1 MREHTRTDQP
11 AIDVTQATVV
21 SGADEA
27 ARAVLALTGLR
38 RACRLL
44 GRDPGSQRTVV
55 LGSGRVAALTAAL
68 LDRAGVRHL
77 TVLDAGSGPAALALG
92 AREAEVL
99 VDLSGQEPEELLG
112 AMSETPVVL
121 SLPGQGR
128 ARRGATQRAAVY
140 ATPGSTPARSAL
152 GEGLEEAGQLTPEAR
167 GRRRVCAAAAGLVLR
182 LGPARPGG
190 PPADRGGRPGRR
202 RQRAA
207 GDVGGLT
214 QVNPASTSSAAA
226 RP

>member
-128 ARRGATQRAAVY
+128 ARRGATQRAGVY

-152 GEGLEEAGQLTPEAR
+152 GEGLEEAGQLTPEALLAAADA
-167 GRRRVCAAAAGLVLR
+167 VCALLR
-182 LGPARPGG
+182 PDWSFASALPD
-190 PPADRGGRPGRR
+190 PADRRLTEVVA
-202 RQRAA
+202 RAVA
-207 GDVGGLT
+207 ASA
-214 QVNPASTSSAAA
+214 QPATSAA
-226 RP
+226 